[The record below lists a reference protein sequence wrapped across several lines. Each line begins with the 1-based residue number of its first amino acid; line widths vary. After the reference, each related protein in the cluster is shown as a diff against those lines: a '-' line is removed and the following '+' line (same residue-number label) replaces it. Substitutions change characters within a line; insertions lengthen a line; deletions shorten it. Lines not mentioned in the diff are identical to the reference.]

1 MKLEIQMKKLV
12 MCLLTLL
19 LSTFLT
25 SAQTPTGRLVGVV
38 SGPDGVLPNATVT
51 ATFNVTGK
59 TLTVTSDA
67 DGAFQF
73 PQLEPGLYTVNVSSA
88 GFKNFVANEVKVD
101 VGRDYNLTPALEIG
115 NVQETVTITA
125 GADVVTST
133 TAQISNTVSP
143 QQILTL
149 PLISRDPLN
158 LTTLQAGTTRIAGQ
172 GTSINGMRTNSTNT
186 TRDGI
191 SINDAFI
198 RSNAT
203 DLAASRPSVDDTGEF
218 TISTANQEA
227 SSSGGGAQIQLI
239 TPRGTKDFHGALYAY
254 NRNSEFAANDFF
266 NNRSNTPRSFRNR
279 NNFGGKVGGP
289 LPIFNFGEGGPTF
302 FKNKGFFFFAYERL
316 IDPVSSPDTR
326 TILTPSA
333 RAGTFTFNR
342 ATAGNPITSG
352 NILCPSGA
360 AQSVCTVP
368 NILTFA
374 QSLGF
379 QGISSTINPVIQA
392 RVLNLLPTAGNNT
405 SIGDNLNTT
414 GFNLNRDN
422 STKRNAYT
430 TRVDVDATDKDTFN
444 AVLAYNREDIN
455 RSDVDNS
462 TFSAIPDATQ
472 FALNKTLSFTYRRTI
487 SDTIL
492 NEFRAGI
499 FTSEVPF
506 DRTSNPPDFILGPQ
520 GTVNQQNSQ
529 LAGIISSP
537 ENIFLDQGRF
547 NKVFTFADNID
558 VILGKHSLRFGG
570 QFQKYKVNSFNDFGT
585 VPNYTLG
592 TTSATTA
599 TNTTLSTTNFNNV
612 GGAGSLINTSQL
624 GTANGLLA
632 LLGGLVN
639 GGVQAFNTTSPTSGF
654 QTARNLAPYRNSNH
668 AAYAQD
674 RWSVTPG
681 LTLTLGVRYE
691 LFPALKINNGLALE
705 PVIADLNN
713 PQASL
718 LNRNGTFNVVGTN
731 SGKEFQYYQTDY
743 NNFAPS
749 IGVAYTPNFEKGIG
763 SLLFGSPGRTVI
775 RGGYSEVY
783 VNDSIITSISG
794 TLNGNVGLG
803 RATAAAIGPSGT
815 TQLNDRLGAN
825 LTPINAP
832 TFVTPPRT
840 FLQNNTNV
848 QGFFGSANIVDPKI
862 QIPKVKQYSA
872 GIQREIFGNMALE
885 IRYVGTSSNNQF
897 KGTELNQIDVVNNGF
912 LADFRRAQNN
922 LATSA
927 AFVAAQRA
935 INPNFQDVTSAFCNP
950 AAIAGCQALTIL
962 RNSANPL
969 VVNGTPFT
977 IGGTTTGA
985 PGTLIV
991 GTNVTGTTLNTQLRN
1006 GTPADLAQLFV
1017 QNNLNNHPTVASPN
1031 NAPFINFYA
1040 NPAIGQIEF
1049 FENGGEYNYNAL
1061 QLELR
1066 RRFSQGVYFQ
1076 ANYTFSK
1083 NLSNAAG
1090 TSQGLFEP
1098 NLLNQN
1104 PELEYTRADFD
1115 QRHAFNFNGIVQLPF
1130 GKGRKFLNQGGI
1142 VDKIFGGFELSGLG
1156 QWSSGAPITFVD
1168 PRGTLNRGVRSGR
1181 QTANSS
1187 LNGNEI
1193 QNLIGIF
1200 KQNGNVYF
1208 INPSVIDPVSGRASN
1223 GFINPVNSNTT
1234 FAGQAFFS
1242 VPEGQT
1248 GNLPRAI
1255 VNGPRNHRV
1264 NMALIK
1270 NISFTES
1277 IRLQFRAEAFNVF
1290 NKTVFRQPTQFANI
1304 NSPTF
1309 GQITSTAVDAR
1320 QMQFAARFEF

>member
-1 MKLEIQMKKLV
+1 MKKLV

-19 LSTFLT
+19 LSTGLT
-25 SAQTPTGRLVGVV
+25 FGQNPTGRLLGVV
-38 SGPDGVLPNATVT
+38 SGPDGVLPSATVT

-59 TLTVTSDA
+59 TLTVTTDA

-73 PQLEPGLYTVNVSSA
+73 PSLEPGLYTVNVTST
-88 GFKNFVANEVKVD
+88 GFKSFVANEVKID

-115 NVQETVTITA
+115 NVQETVTIIA

-143 QQILTL
+143 QQILSL
-149 PLISRDPLN
+149 PLISRAPLE

-198 RSNAT
+198 RANAT

-254 NRNSEFAANDFF
+254 NRNSYFAANDFF
-266 NNRSNTPRSFRNR
+266 NNRAGVERPFRNR

-289 LPIFNFGEGGPTF
+289 LPIFNFGEGGPMF
-302 FKNKGFFFFAYERL
+302 FKDKGFFFFAYERL
-316 IDPVSSPDTR
+316 IDPVSISDSR

-333 RAGTFTFNR
+333 RTGTFTFNR
-342 ATAGNPITSG
+342 ATAGSAITSG

-360 AQSVCTVP
+360 VGSVCTVP

-392 RVLNLLPTAGNNT
+392 RVLSQLPAAGNNT

-414 GFNLNRDN
+414 GFDLTRDF

-455 RSDVDNS
+455 RPDVDVA
-462 TFSAIPDATQ
+462 TFSSIPDATQ

-506 DRTSNPPDFILGPQ
+506 DRTSTPPDFILGPQ
-520 GTVNQQNSQ
+520 GTTNLGNTQ

-547 NKVFTFADNID
+547 NKVFTFADNVD

-592 TTSATTA
+592 TTSVNTA
-599 TNTTLSTTNFNNV
+599 TNTTLATTNFNNV
-612 GGAGSLINTSQL
+612 GGSGSLINTSQL

-654 QTARNLAPYRNSNH
+654 QTARNLAPFRNSNH
-668 AAYAQD
+668 ALYLQD

-681 LTLTLGVRYE
+681 LTLTAGVRYE
-691 LFPALKINNGLALE
+691 LFPALKINNGLSLE
-705 PVIADLNN
+705 PVITDLNN

-783 VNDSIITSISG
+783 VNDSIITAISG

-803 RATAAAIGPSGT
+803 RATAAAIGPAGT
-815 TQLNDRLGAN
+815 TSLNDRLGAN
-825 LTPINAP
+825 LTPISAP
-832 TFVTPPRT
+832 AFIALPRT

-848 QGFFGSANIVDPKI
+848 QGFFGVANVVDPKI
-862 QIPKVKQYSA
+862 QIPKVRQYSV
-872 GIQREIFGNMALE
+872 GLQREIFGNMAFE

-897 KGTELNQIDVVNNGF
+897 KGTELNQIDIVNNGF
-912 LADFRRAQNN
+912 LADFRRAQAN
-922 LATSA
+922 LALTGG
-927 AFVAAQRA
+927 
-935 INPNFQDVTSAFCNP
+935 TTAFCNP
-950 AAIAGCQALTIL
+950 TTVTGCQALTL
-962 RNSANPL
+962 FRTGTGATQVGTGPL
-969 VVNGTPFT
+969 V
-977 IGGTTTGA
+977 
-985 PGTLIV
+985 V
-991 GTNVTGTTLNTQLRN
+991 GTNVTATSFNTQLRN
-1006 GTPADLAQLFV
+1006 GTPADLAQSFV
-1017 QNNLNNHPTVASPN
+1017 ASNLNNHPTVASPN
-1031 NAPFINFYA
+1031 NTPFVNFYA

-1049 FENGGEYNYNAL
+1049 FENGGRYNYNSL

-1098 NLLNQN
+1098 NLLNQR

-1142 VDKIFGGFELSGLG
+1142 TNAIFGGFELSGLA

-1168 PRGTLNRGVRSGR
+1168 PRGTLNRGARSGR

-1200 KQNGNVYF
+1200 RQNGKVYF
-1208 INPSVIDPVSGRASN
+1208 INPSVIDPVTGRASN
-1223 GFINPVNSNTT
+1223 GNINPANSNTT

-1255 VNGPRNHRV
+1255 VNGPRNHRI
-1264 NMALIK
+1264 NMSLLK
-1270 NISFTES
+1270 NIRFTES
-1277 IRLQFRAEAFNVF
+1277 VRVQLRAEAFNVF
-1290 NKTVFRQPTQFANI
+1290 NKTIFRQPTQFANI

-1320 QMQFAARFEF
+1320 QMQFAFRFEF